1 MATLVRD
8 ERLRRG
14 DRGAAPRSSDAGGR
28 ALSDRRLTA
37 RAYGSLAPMQARYWA
52 TVAPEVRRQL
62 RRWERHAQGITD
74 PVLQTHAL
82 AKLREES
89 FNAEAAATLAT
100 LAPRAHRAR
109 VSEAIVALE
118 VMYDYLDALTEMPSE
133 EPLRDGRL
141 LFAAFTDAMD
151 PAAQAGEHPAVPGG
165 YLQALGAAA
174 AGALMELP
182 ATGTVAPA
190 MLRAGARATEAQ
202 VRTHAAARLG
212 IAQLETWA
220 KHEAKGTAL
229 QWRELLAGA
238 ACSVLC
244 VHALIAAAAD
254 PRTTP
259 AQADALDTVYLS
271 IGAVATMLDALV
283 DYEHDLRAGE
293 LAYVRLYP
301 DPELL
306 ARRLVEVVRHAVR
319 GARGLPGGAHHVMT
333 LAGVV
338 AYYASAPG
346 AAREPA
352 RAVAAQLQRELGPLS
367 TPTLAVMRTWRL
379 AKRLRRRAT
388 DGTRWLRN

>member
-1 MATLVRD
+1 MATQVRH
-8 ERLRRG
+8 ERLKPG
-14 DRGAAPRSSDAGGR
+14 DRGAALRSPDAVGR
-28 ALSDRRLTA
+28 ALGDRRLMA
-37 RAYGSLAPMQARYWA
+37 RACGSLALMNARYWA

-62 RRWERHAQGITD
+62 RRWECHAQGIPD

-82 AKLREES
+82 AKLREEA

-133 EPLRDGRL
+133 EPLHDGRR
-141 LFAAFTDAMD
+141 LFAAFTAAMD
-151 PAAQAGEHPAVPGG
+151 PSAQVRGDSA
-165 YLQALGAAA
+165 YLQTLGAAA
-174 AGALMELP
+174 KDALAELP
-182 ATGTVAPA
+182 AAAAVSPA

-202 VRTHAAARLG
+202 VRTHAVARLG
-212 IAQLETWA
+212 TAQLEGWA
-220 KHEAKGTAL
+220 THEARGTAL

-238 ACSVLC
+238 ACSVLS

-259 AQADALDTVYLS
+259 ARAAALDTLYLS

-283 DYEHDLRAGE
+283 DYEHDLRASE
-293 LAYVRLYP
+293 LGYIRHYP

-306 ARRLVEVVRHAVR
+306 GGRLVEVVHHAASS
-319 GARGLPGGAHHVMT
+319 ARGLPNEAHHVMT

-346 AAREPA
+346 AEREPA
-352 RAVAAQLQRELGPLS
+352 RAVTAQLQRELEPLS
-367 TPTLAVMRTWRL
+367 APTLAVVRTWRL

-388 DGTRWLRN
+388 DGTQRLKN